1 MTVLDLATSP
11 EYERGHVPGARF
23 APRSGWAAEFRAPLA
38 HGAIVLTSPDGAM
51 AAFSAPDFQRCSG
64 IQPVVLTGGTAAWVA
79 AGLPIER
86 GPSHASASAR
96 DVYKRPYEGSD
107 NLREAMQA
115 YLEWEF
121 GLVAQ
126 LERDN
131 THHFLVL

>member
-1 MTVLDLATSP
+1 L
-11 EYERGHVPGARF
+11 
-23 APRSGWAAEFRAPLA
+23 
-38 HGAIVLTSPDGAM
+38 
-51 AAFSAPDFQRCSG
+51 
-64 IQPVVLTGGTAAWVA
+64 VA
-79 AGLPIER
+79 ARVCSRQSLQIEQ
-86 GPSHASASAR
+86 GASHASASAR

-131 THHFLVL
+131 THHFRVL